1 MLISKNWARVGGLI
15 VGVTA
20 EGKTDYL
27 DNIVLCEGHL
37 NVWLSN
43 NNHLIKG
50 DADIYQDC
58 EDSL

>member
-1 MLISKNWARVGGLI
+1 MKNSDVVGRLIA
-15 VGVTA
+15 GVTA
-20 EGKTDYL
+20 KGKTDYL

-58 EDSL
+58 EERL